1 MVRGDMKRCPTCGR
15 RELRSSEANRR
26 YWAIISLFSET
37 PIYPDGHDKPPV
49 FYSKDNWHLL
59 MRKMFLG
66 CKDIELPNGETMTI
80 PMSTASLDVSEF
92 SDYMT
97 KVEVWANEHD
107 IYLPE

>member
-1 MVRGDMKRCPTCGR
+1 MKRCPTCGR

-26 YWAIISLFSET
+26 YWAIISLLADT
-37 PIYPDGHDKPPV
+37 PLYPDGHDKPPV
-49 FYSKDNWHLL
+49 FYSKETWHKEMKL
-59 MRKMFLG
+59 RFLG
-66 CKDIELPNGETMTI
+66 AVDEKLPSGRTVLSINH
-80 PMSTASLDVSEF
+80 SSNLDTGEF